1 MMNIRKGERKG
12 IEDIL
17 KQEGVAMD
25 TVIEQVFDACT
36 SAMLGREWYLIQ
48 AQDQHMQYN
57 WGPYESEARAKKAF
71 ADLVA
76 PNEGMTARITKIYRL
91 DTEC

>member
-1 MMNIRKGERKG
+1 M
-12 IEDIL
+12 
-17 KQEGVAMD
+17 V
-25 TVIEQVFDACT
+25 
-36 SAMLGREWYLIQ
+36 
-48 AQDQHMQYN
+48 YN

-91 DTEC
+91 DTQ

>member
-1 MMNIRKGERKG
+1 MNIRKGERKG

-17 KQEGVAMD
+17 TQEGVAMD